1 MSGVR
6 ISVRDLSAG
15 YGIGPVLRGVTMEVQ
30 AGEVVA
36 VCGPNG
42 AGKTTLLRCLVG
54 VLRPMAGNVL
64 VEGRPV
70 WEIPPRERARIIAYL
85 PQHPICPPQFPCGE
99 VVRMG
104 RYAHTDRPGDLRAVR
119 WAMERTNTI
128 HLWGRPFGATSG
140 GERQRVLLARAIA
153 QQARVF
159 VLDEPTAHLDLA
171 SQPETLRL
179 LLDLRSTGATVI
191 CALHDLNLAA
201 LACDQMVLLAHGRIH
216 AQGAPQE
223 VITPSFLREVY
234 GVEAVVIP
242 HPQTHT
248 PVVLPPDPGGRACAG
263 VR

>member
-1 MSGVR
+1 MRG
-6 ISVRDLSAG
+6 LCAG
-15 YGIGPVLRGVTMEVQ
+15 YGGRVALRGITMEVEG
-30 AGEVVA
+30 GEVVA

-54 VLRPMAGNVL
+54 FVRPSAGEVTL
-64 VEGRPV
+64 LGRSV
-70 WEIPPRERARIIAYL
+70 WEIPPRERARVVAYL
-85 PQHPICPPQFPCGE
+85 PQHPVCPPQFPCQE

-104 RYAHTDRPGDLRAVR
+104 RYAYADPPGDLRAVR
-119 WAMERTNTI
+119 WAMERTNTL

-171 SQPETLRL
+171 GQLETLRL
-179 LLDLRSTGATVI
+179 LGDLRRTGAAVI
-191 CALHDLNLAA
+191 CALHDLTLAA
-201 LACDQMVLLAHGRIH
+201 LVCDRVVLLAGGQIH
-216 AQGAPQE
+216 AQGAPHE
-223 VITPSFLREVY
+223 VITLSTLRAVY

-242 HPQTHT
+242 HPQART
-248 PVVLPPDPGGRACAG
+248 PVVLPPDLGGERCAS